1 VFFFGL
7 LVGGYLSV
15 IRIKEESLKIA
26 TTFVLPSITA
36 IAFLVWF
43 IIDGSVEAGAM
54 LFISIAVL
62 IINSI
67 VQYRTKDG
75 RWKKVKKDN
84 NGWLYNIQVRTSDKL
99 DDYIN
104 DLKSEFLAINEY
116 RVTEGTDDFKVIS
129 ILMAQPIN
137 LPDIYKIAR
146 EIGIKNS
153 VKTYSCEHQNSKYGL
168 LGDGIEDGLGYH

>member
-146 EIGIKNS
+146 EIGIKNG
-153 VKTYSCEHQNSKYGL
+153 VKTYSCEHKNSKYGL